1 MASSSPL
8 ATSSSASSSSVSLS
22 SSSTSQ
28 NEWTEDEAL
37 DAYRSTYNQSGPILR
52 LLQVLLVQ
60 FNRKNASKHSKL
72 TSSRESSSSG
82 SDSRG
87 GGGGIYPYSAGSFML
102 LYHILRG
109 ILYIPHT
116 MPGAEHSFHLLNSLW
131 PDLSTLN
138 SNSSS
143 SNNNNSEYVNVR
155 DNDSYIRSKL
165 SSMLDIC
172 LRILSRPQRTD
183 PSADKG

>member
-1 MASSSPL
+1 M
-8 ATSSSASSSSVSLS
+8 
-22 SSSTSQ
+22 
-28 NEWTEDEAL
+28 
-37 DAYRSTYNQSGPILR
+37 
-52 LLQVLLVQ
+52 LQVLLVQ
-60 FNRKNASKHSKL
+60 FNRKNSSKHSKL
-72 TSSRESSSSG
+72 TSSRESSNSS
-82 SDSRG
+82 SDSR

-138 SNSSS
+138 SYSS
-143 SNNNNSEYVNVR
+143 SNGGSSSTNNNNNNNKDDDTNIEYVSVR
-155 DNDSYIRSKL
+155 DNDSSYIRSKL

-183 PSADKG
+183 PSADKGRLVSHNIMMTIM